1 MTSKKNILIIYSI
14 FTNGGGETNLLNLLK
29 YFKGNYNFTIAVK
42 RYNRNTHLYRYIKE
56 NKIKIVTC
64 PFPTPLAMSKIKLLW
79 SILIWPLRLGVKRFD
94 KIISLEFSKATPLYK
109 FLFLKKA
116 GKFIW
121 TPIGNP
127 EDVFNNTL
135 KYKNYINCIDG
146 VIVESNIHKSK
157 LQSII
162 TADKLIVINSFCF
175 NSFINKTIYSFYN
188 NSSKIM
194 IGYLGRYDKNKGILE
209 LLKIFKEIIDEDKN
223 LELSY
228 FGNHG
233 DAKEE
238 LQKLV
243 AVSGLQEKVSVN
255 GGWNNEKEYE
265 EILGKVDFI
274 VLPSKSEGLP
284 LVLLESMAYGN
295 PFVATN
301 VGAIEALAENNPD
314 VIIVDNNEDAIK
326 KGILLMIDRLRN
338 NNIDRVRL
346 QKYYSNNFGQDNI
359 VKKWWETFNI

>member
-1 MTSKKNILIIYSI
+1 MVKILFFYSI
-14 FTNGGGETNLLNLLK
+14 LTNGGGETNLLNLLK
-29 YFKGNYNFTIAVK
+29 HFKEEYNFTISVK
-42 RYNRNTHLYRYIKE
+42 RYNKNTHLYRYIKE
-56 NKIKIVTC
+56 NEIKIVTC
-64 PFPTPLAMSKIKLLW
+64 PVPSPLTMRKIKLFW
-79 SILIWPLRLGVKRFD
+79 SILIWPLILGFKKFD
-94 KIISLEFSKATPLYK
+94 KIISLEFSKVTPIYK

-121 TPIGNP
+121 SPIGKP
-127 EDVFNNTL
+127 EDVFNNAL
-135 KYKNYINCIDG
+135 KYKNYIKCLDG

-157 LQSII
+157 LQLII

-175 NSFINKTIYSFYN
+175 NSFINKTIYRFYN

-194 IGYLGRYDKNKGILE
+194 IGYLGRYDKSKGILE
-209 LLKIFKEIIDEDKN
+209 LLKIFREIIDEDKN
-223 LELSY
+223 LELGY

-243 AVSGLQEKVSVN
+243 AVSGLQEKISVN

-284 LVLLESMAYGN
+284 LVLLESMAFGN

-301 VGAIEALAENNPD
+301 VGAITVLAENNQD
-314 VIIVDNNEDAIK
+314 VIIVENNKDAIK
-326 KGILLMIDRLRN
+326 NGVVLMINNLRN
-338 NNIDRVRL
+338 NKIDHERL
-346 QKYYSNNFGQDNI
+346 RKYYLDNFGPDTI
-359 VKKWWETFNI
+359 VKKWRETFTY